1 MSSKNFERLRT
12 TLKEKGTL
20 PLDEVSK
27 MFKKNEFQ
35 TKQMLLQFLYN
46 EITEL
51 HPATDLKKIKYLYK
65 IFKYFDIAE
74 SQKEKDSVTTHLNKL
89 ARLCNRRVNKL

>member
-12 TLKEKGTL
+12 TLKEKGTM

-46 EITEL
+46 EIIE
-51 HPATDLKKIKYLYK
+51 KYKGEENDK
-65 IFKYFDIAE
+65 IFK
-74 SQKEKDSVTTHLNKL
+74 K
-89 ARLCNRRVNKL
+89 

>member
-35 TKQMLLQFLYN
+35 
-46 EITEL
+46 
-51 HPATDLKKIKYLYK
+51 
-65 IFKYFDIAE
+65 
-74 SQKEKDSVTTHLNKL
+74 
-89 ARLCNRRVNKL
+89 R

>member
-46 EITEL
+46 EITYRV
-51 HPATDLKKIKYLYK
+51 KKN
-65 IFKYFDIAE
+65 
-74 SQKEKDSVTTHLNKL
+74 EKK
-89 ARLCNRRVNKL
+89 